1 MLQLK
6 VVCFILEK
14 AMRGCSGA
22 ILPIKVEDGC
32 LAGNFGDEDISACLC
47 SEELCNS
54 ASLVGP
60 TAIIVMVSAF
70 VAWFYTL

>member
-1 MLQLK
+1 MAVLL
-6 VVCFILEK
+6 ILEK
-14 AMRGCSGA
+14 AMRGCSA
-22 ILPIKVEDGC
+22 PLLPISGQEGC
-32 LAGNFGDEDISACLC
+32 LTGNLGDDDISACLC

-60 TAIIVMVSAF
+60 TAIIVTVSAL